1 MNSRAPTSRPVFLFA
16 SPTAP
21 RPVAGGIAAAA
32 ALALVGCNA
41 FAPAAQ
47 RLAAGDGTTT
57 SAMSDPAGQAAS
69 QVSLAV
75 PVARGFTAAV
85 PMQYRV
91 EQRQEGSR
99 ATFALCPAGG
109 CEAPT
114 VKTLATHA
122 ATAALRSMTAA
133 GAATVAAGERVTAHP
148 VPSGPL
154 PTLQTVPAT
163 AEAAPSPHIV
173 AAADAPRPGLRPMTV
188 VAPEPAVQRA
198 VITFE
203 LAKPS
208 LTAEASARLEALR
221 PLLKRAQRI
230 KVTGFTDDLGAQ
242 AYNDELAHARARA
255 TLIRLRELIGEN
267 DAQLS
272 AGGRGLCCYLVA
284 NTSGAH
290 RAQNRRA
297 ELELIVPDDE
307 QIRRLVVGLARHLG
321 APSWRAAGVPAAVA
335 AVPAMPTGPTVSNAT
350 PGASGGASRAQ
361 RVTPAPPI
369 AFVRHA
375 PGAPSSAPAAGPAA
389 AVRP

>member
-1 MNSRAPTSRPVFLFA
+1 MNSRAPTRRPVFLFE

-21 RPVAGGIAAAA
+21 RLVLGGIAAAA

-47 RLAAGDGTTT
+47 RPAPGDPTQT
-57 SAMSDPAGQAAS
+57 SALRVTAEQAAS
-69 QVSLAV
+69 QAAPSLPAAAPDVTAV
-75 PVARGFTAAV
+75 V

-91 EQRQEGSR
+91 EQRQEGAR

-114 VKTLATHA
+114 VKTLATPATAAAVRSMPDAAA
-122 ATAALRSMTAA
+122 ATAAVGGL
-133 GAATVAAGERVTAHP
+133 ATTHP
-148 VPSGPL
+148 VPSGPV
-154 PTLQTVPAT
+154 PVLQTVPAS
-163 AEAAPSPHIV
+163 AEATSPPQVGAAP
-173 AAADAPRPGLRPMTV
+173 DALPPRLLAMAET
-188 VAPEPAVQRA
+188 PEHGVQRA

-221 PLLKRAQRI
+221 PLLRRAQRI

-272 AGGRGLCCYLVA
+272 AGGRGLCCYVVA
-284 NTSGAH
+284 NTSGAN

-307 QIRRLVVGLARHLG
+307 QTRRLVAGLARHLG
-321 APSWRAAGVPAAVA
+321 APSWQAAGLPAAVA
-335 AVPAMPTGPTVSNAT
+335 AVSAMPAVPRAT
-350 PGASGGASRAQ
+350 PGAVAVSSRAQ
-361 RVTPAPPI
+361 RATPPPAV

-375 PGAPSSAPAAGPAA
+375 PGSASSAPVAGAA
-389 AVRP
+389 AAARP

>member
-1 MNSRAPTSRPVFLFA
+1 MNSRAPTSRTVFLFA

-21 RPVAGGIAAAA
+21 RLVARGITAAA

-41 FAPAAQ
+41 FAPAP
-47 RLAAGDGTTT
+47 RRPAAGDATPT
-57 SAMSDPAGQAAS
+57 SATRHPAGQAAS
-69 QVSLAV
+69 QAAPSV
-75 PVARGFTAAV
+75 PATAPDVAV
-85 PMQYRV
+85 PMQYQV
-91 EQRQEGSR
+91 EQRRDGLG
-99 ATFALCPAGG
+99 ATFALCPAGA

-114 VKTLATHA
+114 VKTLATPA
-122 ATAALRSMTAA
+122 AAAALRGMPAA
-133 GAATVAAGERVTAHP
+133 AVGTMVGGFATAHP
-148 VPSGPL
+148 VPSGPV
-154 PTLQTVPAT
+154 PTLQTVPAS
-163 AEAAPSPHIV
+163 AEAALPPQAVPDVPLPGSRPT
-173 AAADAPRPGLRPMTV
+173 AAAHEHG
-188 VAPEPAVQRA
+188 VQRA

-272 AGGRGLCCYLVA
+272 AGGRGLCCYVVA
-284 NTSGAH
+284 NTTGAH

-297 ELELIVPDDE
+297 ELELVVPDDE
-307 QIRRLVVGLARHLG
+307 QTRWLVAGLARHLG
-321 APSWRAAGVPAAVA
+321 APSWQAAGVRAAVGAVA
-335 AVPAMPTGPTVSNAT
+335 AVPAAPRAT
-350 PGASGGASRAQ
+350 PGASALSWPPLRPP
-361 RVTPAPPI
+361 PAPAI
-369 AFVRHA
+369 AVVRHA
-375 PGAPSSAPAAGPAA
+375 SGAAASAAAAGSAA